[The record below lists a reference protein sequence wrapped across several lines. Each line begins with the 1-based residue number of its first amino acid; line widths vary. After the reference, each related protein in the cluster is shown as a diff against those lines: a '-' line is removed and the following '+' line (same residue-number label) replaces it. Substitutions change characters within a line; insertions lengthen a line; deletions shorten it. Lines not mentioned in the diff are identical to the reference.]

1 MLMHVRIFNNKAN
14 CSAKRWKLNFFSLSV
29 SFLLAH
35 KHNSGIFTISLNK
48 HLLLLN
54 FVIIIKCSEII
65 VHEFSRFCVF
75 AYGSTDSFPLPA
87 SFDCN
92 YLCHI
97 FTQLISSSSRSR
109 NASKNLLLECFVNFH
124 FCQNKHSYKC
134 LKFSRRFSSS
144 ANSPEDKNAWTIYI
158 KNYYCGETFPN

>member
-1 MLMHVRIFNNKAN
+1 MKNLIKFVLKNETKIL
-14 CSAKRWKLNFFSLSV
+14 CSCMWEFLITKQIAVENAENWTFFSLFQSR
-29 SFLLAH
+29 SFSL

-97 FTQLISSSSRSR
+97 FTQLISSSRSR
-109 NASKNLLLECFVNFH
+109 NASRNFRCWDILCIFIFTKINIH
-124 FCQNKHSYKC
+124 ISVW
-134 LKFSRRFSSS
+134 SFSSFFIITELS
-144 ANSPEDKNAWTIYI
+144 
-158 KNYYCGETFPN
+158 GR